1 MENHN
6 IIRQLYQNTL
16 KEEANKDKISKETK
30 TEVEVL
36 LKETGSTEDG
46 LDYEK
51 RRDDLLL
58 LAAAAEENGF
68 VKGFS
73 YAFRLFAECTKE

>member
-6 IIRQLYQNTL
+6 IIRQLYQNVL
-16 KEEANKDKISKETK
+16 KEESNKDKISEETK

-36 LKETGSTEDG
+36 LKETGSTEND

-73 YAFRLFAECTKE
+73 YAFHLFAECTKE

>member
-1 MENHN
+1 MENQN
-6 IIRQLYQNTL
+6 IIRQLCQNAR
-16 KEEANKDKISKETK
+16 KEAGEDKISKETK
-30 TEVEVL
+30 TEVEAL
-36 LKETGSTEDG
+36 LKETGNTENG
-46 LDYEK
+46 QDYEK
-51 RRDDLLL
+51 RRDELCL